1 MSKRQMKNE
10 NEQRFIDT
18 CIRRLE
24 KNRRQSVD
32 NNDRPH
38 EWYDFYSRTDEVLV
52 PSKWISRLDEANAV
66 NNHFQYLREK
76 IEQDFPKEPM
86 KIDHEALYYSSA
98 LHKMRQNAFHKRLNE
113 HQIRWQPIMLIGEL
127 ASSLPKPT
135 TDPIEIE
142 KQLYMSLLNKK

>member
-10 NEQRFIDT
+10 NEQRFIET
-18 CIRRLE
+18 CMKRLE
-24 KNRRQSVD
+24 KNQRQSVD
-32 NNDRPH
+32 NNDRSN
-38 EWYDFYSRTDEVLV
+38 EWYDFYSRTNEVLV

-66 NNHFQYLREK
+66 NNHLQYLREK
-76 IEQDFPKEPM
+76 IEQDFPKETE
-86 KIDHEALYYSSA
+86 KINREALYCSSA
-98 LHKMRQNAFHKRLNE
+98 MHNIRQNAFHKRLHE

-135 TDPIEIE
+135 TDPIDIE